1 MTPKIVQHMCFGF
14 LVGLTAHANAWQ
26 TKLGQIYDASGNKVS
41 IDGVSWSGF
50 QDTNVFQ
57 GLQNNPFYGI
67 SSQGR
72 TQSYGMMDL
81 LTHAGDFADS
91 GVDKQSA
98 VTFKTIRLPIQPGVL
113 YDETNEVD
121 LNKSLSD
128 KDHPEAG
135 NGIFCKTWE
144 ANGKACE
151 KAVSSKQAFWTFLE
165 QAKKQHV
172 NVMIDMHHRDGYGDA
187 MRDGTVYDMTQYAKD
202 ITLIA
207 KEVKARHLDNVI
219 GIDVFNEPHQLNWF
233 KAKNNQVAWAQV
245 IATAAKV
252 IHQENPDLLL
262 FVEGPG
268 GGNDDADNPVIC
280 LSKNDV
286 PQSDGYSH
294 WSDPQKCAN
303 GQEVVS
309 FRGNWGE
316 DFKPLLNE
324 ASAKQGEALFDA
336 DKFAKALV
344 QQVPDVD
351 TATIDWLLGD
361 DKAGNNG
368 HIVFSPHV
376 YPKEVA
382 GWETEPGVA
391 SNLRFNWS
399 WGFLHTAGF
408 PIVMGEAS
416 WKTAS
421 GKNFFTQSLMPYLSE
436 SGIGTSNLYFWAI
449 GYLGD
454 TVTAI
459 DPNTGVL
466 NLEVQQTLKPLF
478 Q

>member
-1 MTPKIVQHMCFGF
+1 
-14 LVGLTAHANAWQ
+14 
-26 TKLGQIYDASGNKVS
+26 
-41 IDGVSWSGF
+41 
-50 QDTNVFQ
+50 
-57 GLQNNPFYGI
+57 
-67 SSQGR
+67 
-72 TQSYGMMDL
+72 
-81 LTHAGDFADS
+81 
-91 GVDKQSA
+91 
-98 VTFKTIRLPIQPGVL
+98 
-113 YDETNEVD
+113 
-121 LNKSLSD
+121 
-128 KDHPEAG
+128 
-135 NGIFCKTWE
+135 
-144 ANGKACE
+144 
-151 KAVSSKQAFWTFLE
+151 
-165 QAKKQHV
+165 
-172 NVMIDMHHRDGYGDA
+172 MIDMHHRNGYGDG

-207 KEVKARHLDNVI
+207 KEVKERNLDNVI
-219 GIDVFNEPHQLNWF
+219 GIDVFNEPYQLSWF
-233 KAKNNQVAWAQV
+233 RARNNQAPWTKV
-245 IATAAKV
+245 IATAATA
-252 IHQENPDLLL
+252 IHQANPDLLL
-262 FVEGPG
+262 FVEGSG
-268 GGNDDADNPVIC
+268 GGNDDMDNPVIC

-286 PQSDGYSH
+286 PESDGYSH

-324 ASAKQGEALFDA
+324 TSAKQGEAVFDA
-336 DKFAKALV
+336 DKFTNALV
-344 QQVPDVD
+344 QQVPEMDA
-351 TATIDWLLGD
+351 ATVDWLLGD

-399 WGFLHTAGF
+399 WGFLHKAGF

-416 WKTAS
+416 WKTVS
-421 GKNFFTQSLMPYLSE
+421 GKNFFTQSLMPYLAE
-436 SGIGTSNLYFWAI
+436 SGVGTSNLYFWAI

-466 NLEVQQTLKPLF
+466 NLDVQQTLKPYF
-478 Q
+478 N